1 MSPLPSVARELAGSI
16 VVFVEPSKNL
26 VQTSLP
32 FASSLRR
39 PTGSGALGSEKS
51 AMVVPDGSVA
61 IATTP
66 AASLPLPT
74 VETQPPAGGLLT
86 LPSNAAPICRSVVI
100 ESSQVVAVPAQAPV
114 QPANVEP
121 VAGVALKTTLVPS
134 SNCAVQVEP
143 QSIPAGL
150 DEMRPAPAPD
160 GVTVTLCLPGAAGAT
175 ASKVTKTLVSA
186 TTLRAQPPRPVH
198 PPPQPANC
206 QPGSG
211 TGVRTIC
218 VPSARIAEQVVPQSV
233 PPVAGRTF
241 PEPLFDTVRK
251 CCATGPGSGGGTLWD
266 PDVPDFPPHAAIRT
280 ATPTTAPQT
289 TIPFRIGLCSLPIQR
304 RSGATPRPRSGTAHG
319 RG

>member
-74 VETQPPAGGLLT
+74 VETQP
-86 LPSNAAPICRSVVI
+86 
-100 ESSQVVAVPAQAPV
+100 
-114 QPANVEP
+114 
-121 VAGVALKTTLVPS
+121 
-134 SNCAVQVEP
+134 
-143 QSIPAGL
+143 
-150 DEMRPAPAPD
+150 
-160 GVTVTLCLPGAAGAT
+160 
-175 ASKVTKTLVSA
+175 
-186 TTLRAQPPRPVH
+186 
-198 PPPQPANC
+198 ANC

-218 VPSARIAEQVVPQSV
+218 VPSARIAEQVVPQSI
-233 PPVAGRTF
+233 PAGAERTV

-266 PDVPDFPPHAAIRT
+266 PDVPDFPPHATTRT
-280 ATPTTAPQT
+280 ATPTTAPPT
-289 TIPFRIGLCSLPIQR
+289 TLPFRLGFCSLPIPS
-304 RSGATPRPRSGTAHG
+304 RSR
-319 RG
+319 